1 MKTTITK
8 LFMAIVAIVLFSAN
22 LSAQQAET
30 KYVMKN
36 GVVAYQ
42 SEVSDIDSIIFYA
55 PPTPEPEPTSGD
67 GWVLINGVKWAT
79 CNVDAPG
86 TFAAAPESAGMFY
99 QWNRKIAW
107 SATDPMV
114 NSNGGTK
121 WDISTSSGTEWT
133 KANDPS
139 PAGYRVPTFDEIQS
153 LLDEDKVTNE
163 WTDNYNGTGV
173 SGRIFTDKNNGN
185 SIFLPAVGF
194 RSNSY
199 VGTLYSAG
207 SYGYYWSSTLGSTN
221 NAYNLYFDSDGAGW
235 CYRYRKN
242 GQSVRPVAE

>member
-30 KYVMKN
+30 MYVMKN

-55 PPTPEPEPTSGD
+55 PPTPEPTPGD

-114 NSNGGTK
+114 NSNGGTE
-121 WDISTSSGTEWT
+121 WDISTPSGTEWT

-185 SIFLPAVGF
+185 SIFLPAVGY
-194 RSNSY
+194 RGYSNGS
-199 VGTLYSAG
+199 LSSAG
-207 SYGYYWSSTLGSTN
+207 SYGNYWSSTQGDSISAYGLGFNSY
-221 NAYNLYFDSDGAGW
+221 NADWGGNYRNDGL
-235 CYRYRKN
+235 
-242 GQSVRPVAE
+242 SVRPVAE

>member
-1 MKTTITK
+1 MKIRITK
-8 LFMAIVAIVLFSAN
+8 LFMAIVAIIFFSAN

-30 KYVMKN
+30 MYVMKN
-36 GVVAYQ
+36 GAVAYQ
-42 SEVSDIDSIIFYA
+42 SAVSDIDSVIFYA
-55 PPTPEPEPTSGD
+55 PSINEPISGD

-99 QWNRKIAW
+99 QWNRKVAW
-107 SATDPMV
+107 SVTYPLQ
-114 NSNGGTK
+114 NSNGGTT
-121 WDISTSSGTEWT
+121 WDDSTPSGTEWT

-139 PAGYRVPTFDEIQS
+139 PAGYRVPTFEEIEF
-153 LLDEDKVTNE
+153 LLNTTYVTNE

-185 SIFLPAVGF
+185 SIFLPAVGY
-194 RSNSY
+194 RSNGS
-199 VGTLYSAG
+199 GALGNAG
-207 SYGYYWSSTLGSTN
+207 GYGYYWSSTQGDSSYAYYLFFGS
-221 NAYNLYFDSDGAGW
+221 SGAGW
-235 CYRYRKN
+235 GNYDRKD

>member
-1 MKTTITK
+1 MKIRITK
-8 LFMAIVAIVLFSAN
+8 LFMAIVAIIFFSAN

-30 KYVMKN
+30 MYVMKN

-114 NSNGGTK
+114 NSNGGTE
-121 WDISTSSGTEWT
+121 WDISTPSGIEWT

-185 SIFLPAVGF
+185 SIFLPAVGY
-194 RSNSY
+194 RYASN
-199 VGTLYSAG
+199 GTLSDAG
-207 SYGYYWSSTLGSTN
+207 SDGYCWSSTQDGSDL
-221 NAYNLYFDSDGAGW
+221 AYDLYFSSYYADWYGS
-235 CYRYRKN
+235 YRGD

>member
-30 KYVMKN
+30 MYVMKN

-114 NSNGGTK
+114 NSNGGTT
-121 WDISTSSGTEWT
+121 WDSSVPEGTEWT

-139 PAGYRVPTFDEIQS
+139 PAGYRVPTSGEIQS

-185 SIFLPAVGF
+185 SIFLPAVGY
-194 RSNSY
+194 RISSD
-199 VGTLYSAG
+199 GTLYLAG
-207 SYGYYWSSTLGSTN
+207 SYGYYWSSTQLDSG
-221 NAYNLYFDSDGAGW
+221 NAYTLYFLSSIAVWGS
-235 CYRYRKN
+235 CYREF

>member
-30 KYVMKN
+30 MYVMKN

-114 NSNGGTK
+114 NSNGGTE
-121 WDISTSSGTEWT
+121 WDISTPSGTEWT

-185 SIFLPAVGF
+185 SIFLPAVGY
-194 RSNSY
+194 RGYSNGS
-199 VGTLYSAG
+199 LSSAG
-207 SYGYYWSSTLGSTN
+207 SYGNYWSSTQGDSISAYGLGFNSY
-221 NAYNLYFDSDGAGW
+221 NADWGGNYRNDGL
-235 CYRYRKN
+235 
-242 GQSVRPVAE
+242 SVRPVAE